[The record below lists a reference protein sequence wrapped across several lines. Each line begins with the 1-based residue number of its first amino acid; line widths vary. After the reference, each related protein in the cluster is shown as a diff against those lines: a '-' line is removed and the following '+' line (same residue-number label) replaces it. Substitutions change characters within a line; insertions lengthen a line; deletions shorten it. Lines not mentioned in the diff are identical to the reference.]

1 MHTADLYKRR
11 LRNYIFLKEY
21 LQRRLI
27 PLSAF
32 AGSLL
37 LRLIAGHLLIE
48 VAFTLAAGGRLCAI
62 DTQIFGDEILIDLVF
77 EDQAPFTESLYGHQQ
92 DEQYRYRILYHRA
105 QSYMY
110 FLRLT

>member
-1 MHTADLYKRR
+1 MNASDLYPRR
-11 LRNYIFLKEY
+11 LRNQIFLQRY

-48 VAFTLAAGGRLCAI
+48 ITFTLAAGGRLCAI
-62 DTQIFGDEILIDLVF
+62 DTKIFGDEILIDLVF
-77 EDQAPFTESLYGHQQ
+77 EDQAPFAESLYGHQQ
-92 DEQYRYRILYHRA
+92 DE
-105 QSYMY
+105 
-110 FLRLT
+110 